1 MPTGIERS
9 MSSDGRSGMS
19 MRKGGRE
26 QRSARLTNNRG
37 ARGEVYIKDRK
48 HIDIEEAENIKELGD
63 GHEATG
69 ECGARGCDWWTGDG
83 QLSTKCKEKC
93 KGESSEQFLA

>member
-19 MRKGGRE
+19 MRKAEKGGE
-26 QRSARLTNNRG
+26 SSEAPALQTTG

-48 HIDIEEAENIKELGD
+48 HIEEAENIKD
-63 GHEATG
+63 
-69 ECGARGCDWWTGDG
+69 
-83 QLSTKCKEKC
+83 
-93 KGESSEQFLA
+93 